1 MILKE
6 KQNPKGLKHIS
17 SLDDFQ
23 LYSFTIES
31 LKLLSL
37 ISPYLFIVTNQSGV
51 KRGLIQQESLDEIHS
66 YIKTIFLEHNIPLV
80 GIYVCIDLPNSASE
94 RRKPETGMFLEASNA
109 HNIDLKKSLMIG
121 DSIVDIEVGKKLNM
135 DTLLVLTG
143 VGKKTL
149 KSLSQF
155 TQPTFIEDNIY
166 SFASNNVGVI
176 SS

>member
-1 MILKE
+1 ML
-6 KQNPKGLKHIS
+6 
-17 SLDDFQ
+17 
-23 LYSFTIES
+23 
-31 LKLLSL
+31 
-37 ISPYLFIVTNQSGV
+37 
-51 KRGLIQQESLDEIHS
+51 
-66 YIKTIFLEHNIPLV
+66 
-80 GIYVCIDLPNSASE
+80 
-94 RRKPETGMFLEASNA
+94 LEASNA

-121 DSIVDIEVGKKLNM
+121 DSIADIEVGKKLNM